1 MHLPRTLFT
10 AGSGVFCGYIVFT
23 DLGAGDV
30 NREAIPVLTKH
41 FGHLRGGKVI
51 GFGQV
56 IGNNAFVI
64 LTFFNL
70 PGARSLVSGSNRKV
84 NGVAPI
90 EALPFS
96 AFVGLSYLGN
106 RALHG
111 HRVGDCCLR

>member
-1 MHLPRTLFT
+1 M
-10 AGSGVFCGYIVFT
+10 FCGYIVFT
-23 DLGAGDV
+23 DLSTGDV
-30 NREAIPVLTKH
+30 NRETVSVLTKH
-41 FGHLRGGKVI
+41 FGHLRGCKVV

-56 IGNNAFVI
+56 IGNNAFI
-64 LTFFNL
+64 FLALFNL
-70 PGARSLVSGSNRKV
+70 PGARSLVGGSNRKV

-111 HRVGDCCLR
+111 YRVGDCCLR